1 MALTTKSDLWDFW
14 DKKVTP
20 DEKKGFR
27 RSFGLHPIEMK
38 SGTEL
43 FKYSTPYP
51 FNSSRGLWSPWWN
64 LRNAQNILLNN
75 GRLHLCSGLGE
86 HLSRADFPGGNPV
99 RLARVR
105 SAVKYEWNDLQT
117 LFLVQLTVNAW
128 GMFGQNAGLSVS
140 TSDPKFANVFF
151 IGGAYQ
157 VFVPQLLET
166 DLSCFAALSG
176 PDTGK

>member
-1 MALTTKSDLWDFW
+1 MALITKSDLWDFW

-38 SGTEL
+38 SRTEL

-75 GRLHLCSGLGE
+75 GRLHLCPGLGE

-105 SAVKYEWNDLQT
+105 SAVKHELERPANP
-117 LFLVQLTVNAW
+117 LFGAVD
-128 GMFGQNAGLSVS
+128 GQCLGDVRSERRAIGL
-140 TSDPKFANVFF
+140 NH
-151 IGGAYQ
+151 
-157 VFVPQLLET
+157 
-166 DLSCFAALSG
+166 
-176 PDTGK
+176 